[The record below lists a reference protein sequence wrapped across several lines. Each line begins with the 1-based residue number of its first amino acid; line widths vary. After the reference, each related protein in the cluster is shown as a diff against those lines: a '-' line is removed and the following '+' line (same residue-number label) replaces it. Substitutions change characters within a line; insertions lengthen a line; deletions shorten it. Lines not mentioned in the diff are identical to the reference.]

1 MNVRCMN
8 CHKQTAFLVE
18 ITAPEGG
25 NLQIF
30 RCQSCHHFTWVKE
43 GSEGPLSGSPE
54 STETKAARAANNALE
69 HVKTPSCVPYSNP
82 SASTAEADS
91 ASYGGP

>member
-1 MNVRCMN
+1 MPRSGSPELVEKQTAVRLHKTGMNVRCMN

-54 STETKAARAANNALE
+54 LSDQSSSRSE
-69 HVKTPSCVPYSNP
+69 
-82 SASTAEADS
+82 
-91 ASYGGP
+91 